1 MAPLEALVFRPTLA
15 EVQSLTFEQ
24 YVERIE
30 PQLARVG
37 ICKIVAPAGW
47 TPRAAGYDGVDYV
60 VPRPVRQMATGARG
74 LFRTCLVEE
83 KAMRVAGRGGFAE
96 RASAP
101 EVQAPGGP
109 DADVDVRAPRLAPAR
124 AQAVRHEWGF
134 RRLDPPRRRC
144 APPRPVF
151 RARARSCACL
161 LRCATLTR
169 RTRRRWSASF
179 GKR

>member
-15 EVQSLTFEQ
+15 EVESMTFEQ

-83 KAMRVAGRGGFAE
+83 KALHVAGRGGFAE
-96 RASAP
+96 RATAP
-101 EVQAPGGP
+101 DVQAPGGP
-109 DADVDVRAPRLAPAR
+109 DADVDVRGPQQQRPRRTVAPRLRGFSTARHAWRHARAPAPR
-124 AQAVRHEWGF
+124 ILA
-134 RRLDPPRRRC
+134 RRFD
-144 APPRPVF
+144 
-151 RARARSCACL
+151 
-161 LRCATLTR
+161 
-169 RTRRRWSASF
+169 
-179 GKR
+179 

>member
-1 MAPLEALVFRPTLA
+1 LPRLAAVRACCHRAVTFFAARPPLSLNKMAPLEALVFRPTLA
-15 EVQSLTFEQ
+15 EVESMTFEQ

-83 KAMRVAGRGGFAE
+83 KALHVAGRGGFAE
-96 RASAP
+96 RATAP
-101 EVQAPGGP
+101 EAQAPGGP
-109 DADVDVRAPRLAPAR
+109 DADVDVRGP
-124 AQAVRHEWGF
+124 
-134 RRLDPPRRRC
+134 
-144 APPRPVF
+144 
-151 RARARSCACL
+151 
-161 LRCATLTR
+161 
-169 RTRRRWSASF
+169 
-179 GKR
+179 